1 MTLASELVTDSK
13 LETIFKKNLTI
24 HVVKTAGTTP
34 LQGKNRKRQKWK
46 RIEALGQGSFGF
58 VWRET
63 LVGGG
68 DKDIQDRAV
77 KGIKKG
83 FVTDYSQELHAIAKF
98 SQDRV
103 GNLPFNSEPWPI
115 RLRGADA
122 PTNAV
127 QLIVRQIIRMVRR

>member
-24 HVVKTAGTTP
+24 HVVKGTTP
-34 LQGKNRKRQKWK
+34 LQGKNRKKQKWE
-46 RIEALGQGSFGF
+46 RIEPLGQGSFGF
-58 VWRET
+58 VWREK

-68 DKDIQDRAV
+68 DKDVQERAV

-83 FVTDYSQELHAIAKF
+83 SVTDYSQELHAIAKF

-103 GNLPFNSEPWPI
+103 SDPFSFEQWPI

-122 PTNAV
+122 LMNAV
-127 QLIVRQIIRMVRR
+127 QLVVRQVIRMVRR